1 MLKLSWL
8 PSVKRSRSTQP
19 ARRSEHGV
27 AAAPALGLLAAAIMA
42 AGVLVGV
49 ATSGG
54 NSAAGPTQT
63 ATRLPISP
71 STTALVP
78 EIPTFEVADVTVPVV
93 QLFQAPDVPSG
104 RTLANPTIE
113 HLALVFLVK
122 QDQGNWLNVQIPTRP
137 NGATAWVRHS
147 DVSIR
152 RVPNHIVVQLSA
164 RRLTL
169 YQGEQVLGQY
179 RVAIGAPSGP
189 TPTGDFFIDGV
200 VRLSPDTGV
209 YGSGQLSVT
218 AFSDVYHSFGGGVG
232 EIAIHGTNDP
242 ALIGGT
248 VSHGCLRMV
257 NSDWLQVAA
266 QAPTGTPVQ
275 ILP

>member
-1 MLKLSWL
+1 M
-8 PSVKRSRSTQP
+8 
-19 ARRSEHGV
+19 
-27 AAAPALGLLAAAIMA
+27 AAAPAVGLLAAAIMA

-54 NSAAGPTQT
+54 SANHPAQA
-63 ATRLPISP
+63 ATGFQFTTT
-71 STTALVP
+71 TTALVP
-78 EIPTFEVADVTVPVV
+78 EIPTFEVADAAVPAV

-104 RTLANPTIE
+104 RTLANPTVE

-122 QDQGNWLNVQIPTRP
+122 QDQGNWLNVQVPTRP
-137 NGATAWVRHS
+137 NGATAWVRRS
-147 DVSIR
+147 DVNIR

-169 YQGEQVLGQY
+169 YQGDQTLGQY

-189 TPTGDFFIDGV
+189 TPTGDFYIDGV
-200 VRLSPDTGV
+200 VRLNPDTGV

-218 AFSDVYHSFGGGVG
+218 AFSDVYQTFGGGVG
-232 EIAIHGTNDP
+232 EIAIHGTNTP

-248 VSHGCLRMV
+248 VSHGCLRML